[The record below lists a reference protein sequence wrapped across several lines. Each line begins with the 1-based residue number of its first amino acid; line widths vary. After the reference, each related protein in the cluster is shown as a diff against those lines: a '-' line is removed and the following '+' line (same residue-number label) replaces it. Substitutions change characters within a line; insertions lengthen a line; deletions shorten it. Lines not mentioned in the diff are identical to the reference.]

1 MNRKIIFP
9 TIKSSLKLANLENK
23 TAIVTGGATGLG
35 RKMAEHFASNNV
47 NTIICSRNLERLE
60 KTTNEINEKY
70 GNKVK
75 FFQVDVADLNT
86 VNNFYKNLNEQNI
99 KPDILVNNAAGNFI
113 SRTEDLSPNAINK
126 IIDIVLKGTV
136 NMTIPF
142 SKNIFEEEKI
152 GSIINIS
159 TLYADTGSGYV
170 VPSAVAKSGINALTK
185 SLAAEWGKYGIR
197 VNAIAPG
204 SIYTEGAF
212 SRLDPTGE
220 FKKSLVMK
228 NPSGR
233 LGETEELANLVTF
246 LSSEYSVWLNGQII
260 NFDGGE
266 GLFRSGQFN
275 ELSQLPDSFWEMI
288 KKK

>member
-1 MNRKIIFP
+1 MYRKIIFP
-9 TIKSSLKLANLENK
+9 SIKTSLKLSNLDNK

-35 RKMAEHFASNNV
+35 KKMAEHFASNNV

-60 KTTNEINEKY
+60 KTTDEINKQY
-70 GNKVK
+70 GDKVK

-86 VNNFYKNLNEQNI
+86 VNQFYENLKEQDI

-113 SRTEDLSPNAINK
+113 SRTEDLTPNAINK
-126 IIDIVLKGTV
+126 VIDIVLKGTV
-136 NMTIPF
+136 NMTLPF

-197 VNAIAPG
+197 INAIAPG

-266 GLFRSGQFN
+266 GVFRAGQMN
-275 ELSQLPDSFWEMI
+275 ELSQLPDSFWDMI

>member
-1 MNRKIIFP
+1 MNRKLIFP
-9 TIKSSLKLANLENK
+9 TMKSVLKLNNLNNK
-23 TAIVTGGATGLG
+23 TAVVTGGATGLG

-60 KTTNEINEKY
+60 KTANEINDQY
-70 GNKVK
+70 GDKVK

-86 VNNFYKNLNEQNI
+86 VNNFYQDLEEQNI

-136 NMTIPF
+136 NMTLPF
-142 SKNIFEEEKI
+142 SKNIFKEEKM

-159 TLYADTGSGYV
+159 TLYADTGSGFV

-185 SLAAEWGKYGIR
+185 SLASEWGKYGIR
-197 VNAIAPG
+197 INAIAPG

-246 LSSEYSVWLNGQII
+246 LSSEYSVWLNGQVI

-266 GLFRSGQFN
+266 GVFRAGQMN
-275 ELSQLPDSFWEMI
+275 ELSKLPDSFWEMI
-288 KKK
+288 RK